1 MREQHE
7 FEEAP
12 PNGKGRILEQ
22 IVDNV
27 REIVCM
33 FDPDGKRLIYVNP
46 AYERVLGRPVENLYE
61 DAQSW
66 RDAVHPD
73 DRDRVFDAYRHVA
86 GPLHIEYR
94 VVRPDGE
101 CRWVWSH
108 TAPVRDERT
117 NVVGIVGI
125 VEDITE
131 RKRMEQALE
140 TSLSLLRATLESTA
154 DGILVVD
161 SDGRVTGFNERFL
174 ELWRI
179 PDFVATGGDDSALL
193 SYVVDQLIDPKG
205 FLAKVRQLYAD
216 PRTESFDIIAFRD
229 GRVFERYSRPQRLAG
244 QVVGRVWSFRDVTA
258 RILAEDALRQRNRRL
273 DIHNQVL
280 LRLAR
285 RRIRHSAD
293 LGEALRE
300 ITEAAAEMLATERVG
315 VWMFDE
321 SHSEIHMIDVY
332 ERSRRTHSAGTS
344 LVRRDFPSYF
354 EAMEEERTIAASDAR
369 LDARTRQFNETYLIP
384 NGITSM
390 LDAPVRAGGQVMGVV
405 CFEHVGPP
413 RGWSA
418 EDRSFAASV
427 ADLVSMSV
435 EAAELQR
442 SEAALEILSKA
453 SVILASSL
461 DYHTT
466 LTNVA
471 HLAVPSL
478 ADWCIVTLIE
488 SDELHRVAVA
498 HNEPEKERVLRELEH
513 RYPASMASNPA
524 TRVMRSGE
532 PELVREI
539 TDEILQ
545 TRTIDDEHR
554 RLIGEAGIRSYI
566 AIPLLGRDKV
576 LGAITFASASRSFD
590 SQDLALGKDLA
601 TRAAIAIDNARL
613 YAGAHAA
620 SKAKSNFLAV
630 MSHELRTPLSAI
642 TGYADLLEQG
652 IPDPL
657 TPKQKEQVGRI
668 KLRAYDLLRSIEEIL
683 TFSRMEADLER
694 FRWESVDIGEM
705 VREVAASARPL
716 VEEKG
721 LRFRWAA
728 PDRPAQIRTDPAKA
742 RHILLDLLANAVK
755 FTHSGEV
762 LMEAEVRN
770 GTAVFRISDTGI
782 GIAPEYRDKIF
793 EPFFQVEESL
803 TREKGGTGIGLSVA
817 QRLAHH
823 LGGEITVESTLGKG
837 STFTVT
843 LRSRPDGAPAF

>member
-1 MREQHE
+1 VE
-7 FEEAP
+7 
-12 PNGKGRILEQ
+12 
-22 IVDNV
+22 NV
-27 REIVCM
+27 REIICM
-33 FDPDGKRLIYVNP
+33 LDADARRVLSINP
-46 AYERVLGRPVENLYE
+46 AYERIVGRSVEDLYR
-61 DAQSW
+61 DAQAW

-73 DRDRVFDAYRHVA
+73 DRDRVNDAYRHA
-86 GPLHIEYR
+86 DGALNLEYR
-94 VVRPDGE
+94 VLRPDGE
-101 CRWVWSH
+101 LRWVWSH
-108 TAPVRDERT
+108 TAPVRDER
-117 NVVGIVGI
+117 NDVLGIVGI
-125 VEDITE
+125 IEDITE
-131 RKRMEQALE
+131 RKRAEQALE

-161 SDGRVTGFNERFL
+161 RDGRVAGFNQRFL
-174 ELWRI
+174 ELWKI
-179 PDFVATGGDDSALL
+179 PDFVATGGDDSKLL

-205 FLAKVRQLYAD
+205 FLGKVKQLYAD

-229 GRVFERYSRPQRLAG
+229 GRVFERYSRPQRLG
-244 QVVGRVWSFRDVTA
+244 GEVVGRVWSFRDVTA

-273 DIHNQVL
+273 DIHNHVL

-285 RRIRHSAD
+285 RRIQHAAD
-293 LGEALRE
+293 LDVALRE

-315 VWMFDE
+315 VWMFDD

-332 ERSRRTHSAGTS
+332 ERSRRTHSAGMS
-344 LVRRDFPSYF
+344 LARCDFPSYF
-354 EAMEEERTIAASDAR
+354 EAMEEERTIAATDAR
-369 LDARTRQFNETYLIP
+369 LDARTRQFNESYLVP

-442 SEAALEILSKA
+442 SEAGLKTLSEA
-453 SVILASSL
+453 SAILASSL
-461 DYHTT
+461 DYVTT

-488 SDELHRVAVA
+488 DGQPHRVAVA
-498 HNEPEKERVLRELEH
+498 HEQPEKEQLLRELEH
-513 RYPASMASNPA
+513 RYPAATPSNPA
-524 TRVMRSGE
+524 ARVMRSGE
-532 PELVREI
+532 PELVPVI
-539 TDEILQ
+539 TEEILRS
-545 TRTIDDEHR
+545 RTVDDVHR
-554 RLIGEAGIRSYI
+554 RLIVAAGVRSYM
-566 AIPLLGRDKV
+566 AIPIVARDTV
-576 LGAITFASASRSFD
+576 LGAITFVSASRSYD
-590 SQDLALGKDLA
+590 SQDFTLAKDMA
-601 TRAAIAIDNARL
+601 SRASVAIDNARL
-613 YAGAHAA
+613 HASVNAA

-694 FRWESVDIGEM
+694 FRWESVDVAQM
-705 VREVAASARPL
+705 VRDVAESATPL

-728 PDRPAQIRTDPAKA
+728 PDRPVQIRTDRAKA

-762 LMEAEVRN
+762 RMEAEVRN

-782 GIAPEYRDKIF
+782 GIAPDYREKIF
-793 EPFFQVEESL
+793 EPFFQIEESL

-843 LRSRPDGAPAF
+843 LRSRPDGNQAG